1 MPITYDPSVDY
12 SDLIAQEAAKGVNAN
27 ANLLAQYEQQRNQ
40 KITDQGLSI
49 PTTNIYSGGYGLGA
63 SDAGVIGGGSGGGT
77 QTSVNGAVSVG
88 GSGSGGYYT
97 ARDQSGYINDLYD
110 AAASRAEAALKGA
123 YDEAVLGFDAAEEQI
138 PIQYR
143 AARNQTSADAAVQR
157 ANLNEQLNASGLNT
171 GASGQAR
178 LAMGVAEQN
187 AMAALNRQQQAAIDE
202 ITLQRNQARVQ
213 YETAVAQ
220 AIADNDIERARAL
233 YEEAVRV
240 DNSWRSELE
249 DLLLQQQY
257 QMNQLS
263 MEATRQQME
272 LERQAYQA
280 ALTGGSGGGGG
291 DGYGDG
297 GGDTPGGI
305 DEPRLNPYTGEPTPQ
320 GALEVGAQLEQ
331 MMASGA
337 SPAEMNAFLASAEA
351 QGLIN
356 TAQRIQFTRYADL
369 DGYAG
374 TSATPAMSSY
384 AQTLLSQLSSI
395 PGLTEANKVGMVND
409 AINNGRLTD
418 AEADY
423 LLYYLGY

>member
-1 MPITYDPSVDY
+1 MAITYDPSVDY

-63 SDAGVIGGGSGGGT
+63 SDAGVVGGGSGGGT

-291 DGYGDG
+291 GG
-297 GGDTPGGI
+297 GGDIPVRDPGSDPG
-305 DEPRLNPYTGEPTPQ
+305 DGNP
-320 GALEVGAQLEQ
+320 
-331 MMASGA
+331 
-337 SPAEMNAFLASAEA
+337 
-351 QGLIN
+351 
-356 TAQRIQFTRYADL
+356 
-369 DGYAG
+369 
-374 TSATPAMSSY
+374 ATPTTVSTAEFLSY
-384 AQTLLSQLSSI
+384 ISRI
-395 PGLTEANKVGMVND
+395 PGLDNNGKR
-409 AINNGRLTD
+409 AIIDDYVSNGRLTQEQAASIRQTMGLSTNAD
-418 AEADY
+418 TLGINARSLLMQLSAGNLSSTEKVARINSSLSNGRISEAEASY
-423 LLYYLGY
+423 LMDYLGY

>member
-1 MPITYDPSVDY
+1 MAITYDPSVDY

-63 SDAGVIGGGSGGGT
+63 SDAGVVGGGSGGGT
-77 QTSVNGAVSVG
+77 QTNVNGAVSVG
-88 GSGSGGYYT
+88 GSGNGGYYT

-291 DGYGDG
+291 G
-297 GGDTPGGI
+297 GGDIPVRDPGSDPG
-305 DEPRLNPYTGEPTPQ
+305 DGNP
-320 GALEVGAQLEQ
+320 
-331 MMASGA
+331 
-337 SPAEMNAFLASAEA
+337 
-351 QGLIN
+351 
-356 TAQRIQFTRYADL
+356 
-369 DGYAG
+369 
-374 TSATPAMSSY
+374 ATPTTVSTAEFLSY
-384 AQTLLSQLSSI
+384 ISRI
-395 PGLTEANKVGMVND
+395 PGLDNNGKR
-409 AINNGRLTD
+409 AIIDDYVSNGRLTQEQAASIRQTMGLSANAD
-418 AEADY
+418 TLGINARSLLMQLSAGNLSSTEKVARINSSLSNGRISEAEASY
-423 LLYYLGY
+423 LMDYLGY

>member
-1 MPITYDPSVDY
+1 M
-12 SDLIAQEAAKGVNAN
+12 
-27 ANLLAQYEQQRNQ
+27 
-40 KITDQGLSI
+40 
-49 PTTNIYSGGYGLGA
+49 GA
-63 SDAGVIGGGSGGGT
+63 SDAGVVGGGSGGGT
-77 QTSVNGAVSVG
+77 QTNVNGAVSVG

-110 AAASRAEAALKGA
+110 AAAERAEAALKGA

-291 DGYGDG
+291 GGDIPVRDPGSDPGDG
-297 GGDTPGGI
+297 
-305 DEPRLNPYTGEPTPQ
+305 NP
-320 GALEVGAQLEQ
+320 
-331 MMASGA
+331 
-337 SPAEMNAFLASAEA
+337 
-351 QGLIN
+351 
-356 TAQRIQFTRYADL
+356 
-369 DGYAG
+369 
-374 TSATPAMSSY
+374 ATPTTVSTAEFLSY
-384 AQTLLSQLSSI
+384 ISRI
-395 PGLTEANKVGMVND
+395 PGLDNNGKR
-409 AINNGRLTD
+409 AIIDDYVSNGRLTQEQAASIRQTMGLSTNAD
-418 AEADY
+418 TLGINARSLLMQLSAGNLSSTEKVARINSSLSNGRISEAEASY
-423 LLYYLGY
+423 LMDYLGY

>member
-1 MPITYDPSVDY
+1 MAITYDPSVDY

-63 SDAGVIGGGSGGGT
+63 SDAGVVGGGSGGGT

-291 DGYGDG
+291 GGDIPVRDPGSDPGDG
-297 GGDTPGGI
+297 
-305 DEPRLNPYTGEPTPQ
+305 NP
-320 GALEVGAQLEQ
+320 
-331 MMASGA
+331 
-337 SPAEMNAFLASAEA
+337 
-351 QGLIN
+351 
-356 TAQRIQFTRYADL
+356 
-369 DGYAG
+369 
-374 TSATPAMSSY
+374 ATPTTVSTAEFLSY
-384 AQTLLSQLSSI
+384 ISRI
-395 PGLTEANKVGMVND
+395 PGLDNNGKR
-409 AINNGRLTD
+409 AIIDDYVSNGRLTQEQAASIRQTMGLSTNAD
-418 AEADY
+418 TLGINARSLLMQLSAGNLSSTEKVARINSSLSNGRISEAEASY
-423 LLYYLGY
+423 LMDYLGY

>member
-63 SDAGVIGGGSGGGT
+63 SDAGVVGGGSGGGT
-77 QTSVNGAVSVG
+77 QTNVNGAVSVG

-291 DGYGDG
+291 GGDIPVRDPGSDPGDG
-297 GGDTPGGI
+297 
-305 DEPRLNPYTGEPTPQ
+305 NP
-320 GALEVGAQLEQ
+320 
-331 MMASGA
+331 
-337 SPAEMNAFLASAEA
+337 
-351 QGLIN
+351 
-356 TAQRIQFTRYADL
+356 
-369 DGYAG
+369 
-374 TSATPAMSSY
+374 ATPTTVSTAEFLSY
-384 AQTLLSQLSSI
+384 ISRI
-395 PGLTEANKVGMVND
+395 PGLDNNGKR
-409 AINNGRLTD
+409 AIIDDYVSNGRLTQEQAASIRQTMGLSANAD
-418 AEADY
+418 TLGINARSLLMQLSAGNLSSTEKVARINSSLSNGRISEAEASY
-423 LLYYLGY
+423 LMDYLGY

>member
-1 MPITYDPSVDY
+1 MAITYDPSVDY

-63 SDAGVIGGGSGGGT
+63 SDAGVVGGGSGGGT
-77 QTSVNGAVSVG
+77 QTNVNGAVSVG

-110 AAASRAEAALKGA
+110 AAAEQAEAALKGA

-291 DGYGDG
+291 GGDIPVRDPGSDPGDG
-297 GGDTPGGI
+297 
-305 DEPRLNPYTGEPTPQ
+305 NP
-320 GALEVGAQLEQ
+320 
-331 MMASGA
+331 
-337 SPAEMNAFLASAEA
+337 
-351 QGLIN
+351 
-356 TAQRIQFTRYADL
+356 
-369 DGYAG
+369 
-374 TSATPAMSSY
+374 ATPTTVSTAEFLSY
-384 AQTLLSQLSSI
+384 ISRI
-395 PGLTEANKVGMVND
+395 PGLDNNGKR
-409 AINNGRLTD
+409 AIIDDYVSNGRLTQEQAASIRQTMGLSTNAD
-418 AEADY
+418 TLGINARSLLMQLSAGNLSSTEKVARINSSLSNGRISEAEASY
-423 LLYYLGY
+423 LMDYLGY

>member
-63 SDAGVIGGGSGGGT
+63 SDAGVVGGGSGGGT
-77 QTSVNGAVSVG
+77 QTNVNGAVSVG
-88 GSGSGGYYT
+88 GSGNGGYYT

-291 DGYGDG
+291 GGDIPVRDPGSDPGDG
-297 GGDTPGGI
+297 
-305 DEPRLNPYTGEPTPQ
+305 NP
-320 GALEVGAQLEQ
+320 
-331 MMASGA
+331 
-337 SPAEMNAFLASAEA
+337 
-351 QGLIN
+351 
-356 TAQRIQFTRYADL
+356 
-369 DGYAG
+369 
-374 TSATPAMSSY
+374 ATPTTVSTAEFLSY
-384 AQTLLSQLSSI
+384 ISRI
-395 PGLTEANKVGMVND
+395 PGLDNNGKR
-409 AINNGRLTD
+409 AIIDDYVSNGRLTQEQAASIRQTMGLSANAD
-418 AEADY
+418 TLGINARSLLMQLSAGNLSSTEKVARINSSLSNGRISEAEASY
-423 LLYYLGY
+423 LMDYLGY